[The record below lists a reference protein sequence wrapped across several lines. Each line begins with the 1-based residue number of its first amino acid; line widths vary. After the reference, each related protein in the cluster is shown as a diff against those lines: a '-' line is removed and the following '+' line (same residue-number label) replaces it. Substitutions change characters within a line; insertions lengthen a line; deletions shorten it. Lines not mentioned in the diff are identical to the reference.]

1 VSRPRVI
8 AIDGPAGAGKGT
20 LARLLATKLGYAH
33 LDTGLIYRAVAAR
46 LLAAHGDPHDPK
58 QAAAMARALDPA
70 DLDRP
75 DLRSAEVTEAA
86 SVVAA
91 NPDVRAALLDFQRE
105 FAATP
110 PGGAAGAVL
119 DGRDVGTV
127 VCPDAELKL
136 YVTASREVR
145 AERRFRE
152 LQSAGQSINKARVLA
167 DIRARD
173 ARDQGRAAAPLKPA
187 ADAIELDTTEMTIED
202 VLAKALEIVRETE
215 AG

>member
-1 VSRPRVI
+1 MSAPRII

-20 LARLLATKLGYAH
+20 LARLLAETLGYAH
-33 LDTGLIYRAVAAR
+33 LDTGLVYRAVAAR
-46 LLAAHGDPHDPK
+46 LLAAHGDPHDAE
-58 QAAAMARALDPA
+58 QATDMARALDPA

-75 DLRSAEVTEAA
+75 DLRSDEVTEAA
-86 SVVAA
+86 SVIAA

-105 FAATP
+105 FAADP
-110 PGGAAGAVL
+110 PGDAPGAVL

-136 YVTASREVR
+136 YVTASAEVR
-145 AERRFRE
+145 AERRFKE

-173 ARDQGRAAAPLKPA
+173 ARDTGRKAAPLKPA
-187 ADAIELDTTEMTIED
+187 ADAIELDTTEMSIED
-202 VLAKALEIVRETE
+202 VLAKALEIVRSVRDD
-215 AG
+215 

>member
-1 VSRPRVI
+1 
-8 AIDGPAGAGKGT
+8 
-20 LARLLATKLGYAH
+20 
-33 LDTGLIYRAVAAR
+33 
-46 LLAAHGDPHDPK
+46 
-58 QAAAMARALDPA
+58 
-70 DLDRP
+70 
-75 DLRSAEVTEAA
+75 
-86 SVVAA
+86 VVAA